1 MHATAGHRDCTHG
14 ILRVV
19 FFLLFSLVLAFVG
32 RNFCCCS
39 SLMAFRSTGLEN
51 SFIQRGACLKQS
63 FSSTK
68 SRVGFF
74 FNNWSVEKIHQV
86 PRPYED
92 HVSWRSVLQFCP
104 GNLLDLLNWSVDERE
119 FFPSFLGANSFF
131 GGRQFCSQSPRTRS
145 SGWRQCV
152 GRSRSR
158 SLRRW
163 PAHLILRFICFNFCF
178 PANFLFNWP
187 SLVVSPRGLEHLLL
201 AECRTNSKKRFLC
214 ITSYFVV
221 HNGRWLRTWSNI
233 NCKIALVKFSSPM
246 RCFHSD
252 CSASVC
258 LNGHR

>member
-1 MHATAGHRDCTHG
+1 MIISAALPGTIPNGVGSCWREVPVVLLEVRIISCLLCRFQNLGFWARYVKGQQPPRSFELWRWPPLLLLFFFFVLPHASPAFVLLV
-14 ILRVV
+14 LRSLQWPAIGKNIEQSSAVQLGN
-19 FFLLFSLVLAFVG
+19 FFLLSLEPAV
-32 RNFCCCS
+32 
-39 SLMAFRSTGLEN
+39 
-51 SFIQRGACLKQS
+51 
-63 FSSTK
+63 
-68 SRVGFF
+68 
-74 FNNWSVEKIHQV
+74 
-86 PRPYED
+86 
-92 HVSWRSVLQFCP
+92 
-104 GNLLDLLNWSVDERE
+104 
-119 FFPSFLGANSFF
+119 FL